1 MEVDLKLFHWA
12 YLPSPPVMNKVH
24 HIVKVAI
31 LQVVD
36 SFYPLF
42 KRLMPLQTFRYA
54 ACGGG
59 NTILGFIIY
68 TLSYKFIFNDA
79 TFDVGFYVIKS
90 HNASLILAFLINFPV
105 GFFLMKYVVFIESS
119 IRGHVQLMRY
129 FFVFVSNLFLN
140 YLLLEVLV
148 VKMNVNAILAQVIST
163 IFVIVISYML
173 QRHFTFKVKG
183 KG

>member
-1 MEVDLKLFHWA
+1 
-12 YLPSPPVMNKVH
+12 
-24 HIVKVAI
+24 
-31 LQVVD
+31 
-36 SFYPLF
+36 
-42 KRLMPLQTFRYA
+42 
-54 ACGGG
+54 
-59 NTILGFIIY
+59 
-68 TLSYKFIFNDA
+68 
-79 TFDVGFYVIKS
+79 
-90 HNASLILAFLINFPV
+90 
-105 GFFLMKYVVFIESS
+105 MKYVVFIESS